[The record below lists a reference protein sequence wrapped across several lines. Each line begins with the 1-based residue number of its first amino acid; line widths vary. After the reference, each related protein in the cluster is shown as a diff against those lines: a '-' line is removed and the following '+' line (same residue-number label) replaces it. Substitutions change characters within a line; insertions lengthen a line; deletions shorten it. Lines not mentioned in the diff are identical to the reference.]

1 VKGNRNDAV
10 ISDEKIEN
18 PKRTLRARKE
28 VLVMYKNMSH
38 SCDEANT
45 SNQVTRFACQRK
57 RSAYCRIA
65 NDRHQHRRSASDVR
79 VQKSSIVCPEG

>member
-28 VLVMYKNMSH
+28 VLVMYKDMSH
-38 SCDEANT
+38 CCDEANT
-45 SNQVTRFACQRK
+45 SNQAQ
-57 RSAYCRIA
+57 
-65 NDRHQHRRSASDVR
+65 
-79 VQKSSIVCPEG
+79 G